1 MEVFD
6 APGRYYPSDS
16 LSLDELA
23 YWVAFTRILGIGPVR
38 FKLLLDYFHED
49 VSTAWKADSRELA
62 RAGLDQ
68 KIIESFIKQRASSN
82 PQQELEKLQ
91 RLRVQVITI
100 KDKEYP
106 PLLKEIYNAP
116 SVLYIAGTLK
126 KEEDQ
131 FAIGVV
137 GTRKVSTYGRQVT
150 EQFARELAQGH
161 VTVVSGLAH
170 GIDTIAHTATL
181 DAGGRTIAVMAS
193 GLDIIYPP
201 ENVGLARRIV
211 ESGQGALVTEFPL
224 GVKPD
229 ARNFPARNRIISG
242 LSQGILVTEAPKQS
256 GALITANF
264 ALEHG
269 REVFAVPNGI
279 FAAGSVGVNK
289 LIQDGA
295 HLVTDVQ
302 DILMALNLFMIPEH
316 IEMQTVLPENEEESI
331 LLPLLSHDPRHI
343 DELIRA
349 SELPTTTVTSTLMM
363 MEIKGVIKQISPM
376 QYILAR

>member
-1 MEVFD
+1 LEVFD
-6 APGRYYPSDS
+6 APSRYYPSDS

-23 YWVAFTRILGIGPVR
+23 YWVAFTRILGIGPAR
-38 FKLLLDYFHED
+38 FKMLLDYFHED
-49 VSTAWKADSRELA
+49 VAAAWKANNKELA
-62 RAGLDQ
+62 QAGLDQ
-68 KIIESFIKQRASSN
+68 KVIDSFIKQRASSN
-82 PQQELEKLQ
+82 PQQELEKLE

-100 KDKEYP
+100 KDKGYP
-106 PLLKEIYNAP
+106 SLLKEIYNAP
-116 SVLYIAGTLK
+116 SVLYVAGTLK
-126 KEEDQ
+126 KEEDS
-131 FAIGVV
+131 FALGIV
-137 GTRKVSTYGRQVT
+137 GTRKVTTYGRQAT

-170 GIDTIAHTATL
+170 GIDTIAHTAAL

-193 GLDIIYPP
+193 GLDIIYPF
-201 ENVGLARRIV
+201 ENTGLARRIV

-229 ARNFPARNRIISG
+229 SRNFPARNRIISG

-279 FAAGSVGVNK
+279 YAAGSVGVNK

-316 IEMQTVLPENEEESI
+316 IEMQVALPENIEEST
-331 LLPLLSHDPRHI
+331 LLTLLSHEPRHI
-343 DELIRA
+343 DEIIRE
-349 SELPTTTVTSTLMM
+349 SGLPVTTVVPTLLM
-363 MEIKGVIKQISPM
+363 MEIKGMIKQVGAM

>member
-1 MEVFD
+1 M
-6 APGRYYPSDS
+6 
-16 LSLDELA
+16 
-23 YWVAFTRILGIGPVR
+23 
-38 FKLLLDYFHED
+38 
-49 VSTAWKADSRELA
+49 
-62 RAGLDQ
+62 
-68 KIIESFIKQRASSN
+68 
-82 PQQELEKLQ
+82 
-91 RLRVQVITI
+91 
-100 KDKEYP
+100 
-106 PLLKEIYNAP
+106 
-116 SVLYIAGTLK
+116 
-126 KEEDQ
+126 
-131 FAIGVV
+131 
-137 GTRKVSTYGRQVT
+137 
-150 EQFARELAQGH
+150 
-161 VTVVSGLAH
+161 
-170 GIDTIAHTATL
+170 
-181 DAGGRTIAVMAS
+181 
-193 GLDIIYPP
+193 
-201 ENVGLARRIV
+201 
-211 ESGQGALVTEFPL
+211 
-224 GVKPD
+224 
-229 ARNFPARNRIISG
+229 
-242 LSQGILVTEAPKQS
+242 TEAPKQS